1 MSAKATKATKVMKVT
16 KATKA
21 TAVAPD
27 GASVEPVSPSF
38 ARRVIEWQRRHG
50 RHDLPWQNTRDA
62 YRIWLSEIMLQ
73 QTQVGTALPYYLRF
87 LDRFPN
93 VAGLA
98 AADLDEV
105 LQLWSGLGYYSRAR
119 NLHKAAQQVVA
130 AFNGRFPADRLQLE
144 SLPGV
149 GRSTAAAI
157 AAFAY
162 GLSEAILDGNVK
174 RVLARHYAVPGF
186 PGDGKVAARLWQI
199 AEAALPGD
207 GIEAY
212 TQGLM
217 DLGATLC
224 TRTPECGRCPVAQT
238 CKALQQNA
246 VSDYPAARAKRE
258 VPRREATMPILLH
271 AGRVWLQPRPPTGIW
286 GGLWAFPELP
296 PGVDAPAW
304 CRSTLGLR
312 IDVAQALPV
321 LRHGFTHFSLA
332 IQPVLCSVVDSSAE
346 GVRSVEGRWL
356 PLAEAL
362 KAAVPKPVRSLI
374 EQVMS
379 LESEFVLDNNN
390 SIGSMKK
397 RNRSQ
402 K

>member
-1 MSAKATKATKVMKVT
+1 M
-16 KATKA
+16 
-21 TAVAPD
+21 AV
-27 GASVEPVSPSF
+27 PVPEDQSF
-38 ARRVIEWQRRHG
+38 AQRVIDWQRRHG

-87 LDRFPN
+87 LDRFPD
-93 VAGLA
+93 VASLA
-98 AADLDEV
+98 AADQDEV

-130 AFNGRFPADRLQLE
+130 EFKGRFPADRIQLE

-162 GLSEAILDGNVK
+162 GLCEAILDGNVK
-174 RVLARHYAVPGF
+174 RVLARHYAVSGF
-186 PGDGKVAARLWQI
+186 PGDSKVAGRLWQI
-199 AEAALPGD
+199 AEAALPGE

-224 TRTPECGRCPVAQT
+224 TRTPECGRCPVAPT
-238 CKALQQNA
+238 CKALEENA
-246 VSDYPAARAKRE
+246 VSDYPGARAKRA
-258 VPRREATMPILLH
+258 VPRRETTMPILLH
-271 AGRVWLQPRPPTGIW
+271 GGRVWLQARPPSGIW
-286 GGLWAFPELP
+286 GGLWAFPELQ
-296 PGVDAPAW
+296 PGIDARDW
-304 CRSTLGLR
+304 CHSVLGLR
-312 IDVAQALPV
+312 LEGVQALPL
-321 LRHGFTHFSLA
+321 LRHGFTHFSLT
-332 IQPVLCSVVDSSAE
+332 IQPMLCRVADQAAE
-346 GVRSVEGRWL
+346 GVRSAEGRWL

-362 KAAVPKPVRSLI
+362 NAAVPKPVRSLI

-379 LESEFVLDNNN
+379 LESEFLLDNNHWTD
-390 SIGSMKK
+390 SMKK
-397 RNRSQ
+397 QGRS
-402 K
+402 